1 MGIGVALAN
10 GLVRGFTQNIEREMA
25 KRASEREKLDLYTQT
40 VLEAS
45 TKKNFSNENVKAI
58 SGMIQNARNTLNERE
73 AIDLFGTASA
83 PLDVDFT
90 GLLADL
96 KATTDED
103 EETTVLG
110 KLTLPFKS
118 DFTDEN
124 FLLVAPNQVESYL
137 TSNADEVEKALKD
150 EDTKREFGSYIK
162 KVFDTHNV
170 AFWRKNSGRGDDGMV
185 SSPAYADYGKT
196 APTLRGYLQ
205 EYGVIGK
212 SKFITV
218 PEELPEGETTAPVNE
233 IEGGSQNMNF
243 RLDAFENR
251 YGVDREQLNS
261 LAQYHGMEQGATQLF
276 PNINYLTYSGDVDQ
290 RYQDFSGGALLYG
303 ANGMDLLKLPGAASP
318 ETMNSVAQVMTNIGQ
333 GDAKKGYANEDTGA
347 MIRAAY
353 VITRPDF
360 VDEAAPA
367 LSQKGISGVEY
378 AISKKVDVDGF
389 REQRRAQEESVELLN
404 WLANNQQALGV
415 TGFTESLLSV
425 GINVKGQGMQLAN
438 LFGFGGADDSA
449 EFLTGGQT
457 DEDFDK
463 AEAMA
468 VAAEVLGKS
477 TVELLSEKDALQIT
491 LAAKL
496 ARAVDPSGRLSNQDF
511 EIQLRRIGQEGLLTT
526 MEGVL
531 AKINVVKQEMQGRL
545 DAGEMMA
552 GILEKEQITSSDRRF
567 IRANDMVQRAL
578 KHRKT
583 MRRTTTT
590 QQQAAT
596 PAPAAVEPEGIQT
609 ITMEEMNQNWLN
621 IGSPE
626 LSKRLGLEEGM
637 SLFVSKTDAS
647 TYAIAPVDED
657 QKLIGDGTP
666 YTMSMETN

>member
-40 VLEAS
+40 VLDAS
-45 TKKNFSNENVKAI
+45 TKKNFSNANVQAI

-110 KLTLPFKS
+110 KLTLPYKS
-118 DFTDEN
+118 DFTDDGFLKAAPGN
-124 FLLVAPNQVESYL
+124 FNQYIA
-137 TSNADEVEKALKD
+137 SNPDEYQKAMQD
-150 EDTKREFGSYIK
+150 EDTRREVGAYLNNVFTSHNLFFWKNNSIK
-162 KVFDTHNV
+162 D
-170 AFWRKNSGRGDDGMV
+170 GDGNLAT
-185 SSPAYADYGKT
+185 PAYADYG
-196 APTLRGYLQ
+196 AHPLLRNELREFGI
-205 EYGVIGK
+205 IGK
-212 SKFITV
+212 SKFKSA
-218 PEELPEGETTAPVNE
+218 PKELGEGDTTAPVKS
-233 IEGGSQNMNF
+233 IEGGSINMNF
-243 RLDAFENR
+243 RLDAFEQR
-251 YGVDREQLNS
+251 YGVEREQLAK
-261 LAQYHGMEQGATQLF
+261 LAEYHGMEEGAFQIM
-276 PNINYLTYSGDVDQ
+276 PNINYLTYAGDIGSRYDQVASGVLLH
-290 RYQDFSGGALLYG
+290 SAGAY
-303 ANGMDLLKLPGAASP
+303 DLFKLPGAASR
-318 ETMNSVAQVMTNIGQ
+318 ETMNNVAEIMTNIGQ
-333 GDAKKGYANEDTGA
+333 GDAKKGYANEDIGA

-353 VITRPDF
+353 VISKPDF
-360 VDEAAPA
+360 EHEAAPA
-367 LSQKGISGVEY
+367 LSREGISGTEY
-378 AISKKVDVDGF
+378 ALSKKVDVDGF
-389 REQRRAQEESVELLN
+389 LEQRRAQEESVELLN

-415 TGFTESLLSV
+415 TGFTESLLGL

-438 LFGFGGADDSA
+438 LFGYRGADDSA
-449 EFLTGGQT
+449 EFLTAGQT
-457 DEDFDK
+457 DEDFDR

-531 AKINVVKQEMQGRL
+531 AKINVVKTEMQGRL
-545 DAGEMMA
+545 KDGEMMA
-552 GILEKEQITSSDRRF
+552 GILEMEVIDDSHRRF
-567 IRANDMVQRAL
+567 IRANDVVQRAL
-578 KHRKT
+578 KHRK
-583 MRRTTTT
+583 MMGRTVTT

-596 PAPAAVEPEGIQT
+596 PAPAVVEPEGVQT
-609 ITMEEMNQNWLN
+609 ITMEDMGKNWVYV
-621 IGSPE
+621 GSPE
-626 LSKRLGLEEGM
+626 GYGLDEGM
-637 SLFVSKTDAS
+637 ALFVSKKDAGV
-647 TYAIAPVDED
+647 YAMAPVDEE

-666 YTMSMETN
+666 YTMPMETIQ

>member
-40 VLEAS
+40 VLDAS
-45 TKKNFSNENVKAI
+45 TKKNFSSENVKAI

-137 TSNADEVEKALKD
+137 TSNADEVEAALKD

-218 PEELPEGETTAPVNE
+218 PEELPEGETTAPVSE
-233 IEGGSQNMNF
+233 IEGGSLNMNF
-243 RLDAFENR
+243 RLDMFESL

-318 ETMNSVAQVMTNIGQ
+318 ETMNSVTQVMTNIGQ

-389 REQRRAQEESVELLN
+389 REQRRAQEESVMLLG
-404 WLANNQQALGV
+404 WLADNQQALGV
-415 TGFTESLLSV
+415 TGFTESLLGLGV
-425 GINVKGQGMQLAN
+425 NIKGQGMQLVD
-438 LFGFGGADDSA
+438 LFGYSTDQDDQADFFA
-449 EFLTGGQT
+449 AGQT

-596 PAPAAVEPEGIQT
+596 PVPAAVEPEGVQT
-609 ITMEEMNQNWLN
+609 ITMEDMGKNWVYV
-621 IGSPE
+621 GSPE
-626 LSKRLGLEEGM
+626 GYGLDEGM
-637 SLFVSKTDAS
+637 ALFVSKKDAGV
-647 TYAIAPVDED
+647 YAMAPVDENE
-657 QKLIGDGTP
+657 KLIGDGTP
-666 YTMSMETN
+666 YTMPMEAVQ